1 MDFFERIKESKVS
14 EMSREEIS
22 RIQEEVRVVVEQMA
36 ANGEKITVRAVHQK
50 TGIHEFIVEHLSV
63 FQVAGLKQLMKPL
76 VERTEEF
83 NRNSLRRIKEKRKL
97 HSNPSMEIKKKPK

>member
-1 MDFFERIKESKVS
+1 MDFFEIVKESKVS

-36 ANGEKITVRAVHQK
+36 ADGERITVLAVHER

-63 FQVAGLKQLMKPL
+63 FQVAELMQLMKPL
-76 VERTEEF
+76 IERTEEF
-83 NRNSLRRIKEKRKL
+83 NGGSIRRMREKRKL
-97 HSNPSMEIKKKPK
+97 HSNSSMEIKKKLN